1 MPYSIMSAE
10 EIREQLLVA
19 TDERAADLR
28 RYLEEEEIRRK
39 SEELLDQRLQE
50 RVSGLS
56 FSI

>member
-10 EIREQLLVA
+10 EIREQLLIA

-39 SEELLDQRLQE
+39 TEELLDQRLLE
-50 RVSGLS
+50 KANN